1 MYDFHYNYIK
11 KKYHKA
17 KLLLTDTDSLTYE
30 NETKDVKED
39 FCMNNMFD
47 FREYLVQDFKV

>member
-17 KLLLTDTDSLTYE
+17 KLLLTGTDSLIYE
-30 NETKDVKED
+30 NETNDVKED